1 MRTWGV
7 GVHVCARGLY
17 QHVKERFRS
26 LYPSRQ
32 RCFYSNNV
40 LGGGINSENELTPIE
55 KAIVET

>member
-1 MRTWGV
+1 MWVFARPSALV
-7 GVHVCARGLY
+7 VFISKSKNAFEVCA
-17 QHVKERFRS
+17 
-26 LYPSRQ
+26 SRQ